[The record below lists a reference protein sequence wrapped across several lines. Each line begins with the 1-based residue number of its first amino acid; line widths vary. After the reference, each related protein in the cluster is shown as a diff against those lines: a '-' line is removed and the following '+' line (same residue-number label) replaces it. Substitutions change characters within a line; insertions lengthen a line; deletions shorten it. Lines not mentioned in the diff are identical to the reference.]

1 MNHADTNPAI
11 ISRKQIIVVV
21 IFTALALFLSSAL
34 PTVEIVRVSTILV
47 LAIYL
52 FAFEEEFK
60 MNKESKDE

>member
-1 MNHADTNPAI
+1 MKHADTNPAI

-21 IFTALALFLSSAL
+21 IFTALALFLSSPL
-34 PTVEIVRVSTILV
+34 PTVEIVWVSTILV